1 MLETTEENF
10 KSLQM
15 PGSLGPR
22 ASLPAAVRDACLVVQ
37 KLGER
42 YLWIDRLCII
52 QNSKGKHKDV
62 SQMDVVYSHALLT
75 IAAIDGKDA
84 NDPLPGVQPTSRLP
98 IRRIESIQDATFIS
112 DPPPLQRFLTGSIY
126 ETRGWTYQERCFSR
140 RTLFFSHQQ
149 VYFQCQKYV
158 RSESHPQEKAFWS
171 ASNRI
176 NKIRLRGSWNINLSS
191 FSLTSHDKIPIE
203 HWTEGLPVYQDLVE
217 AYSRRKLT
225 FTTDVVN
232 AFAGFSSIF
241 EECCGG
247 TVVSAMPVSTLS
259 SALMWV
265 AMPGTRRR
273 KHKGTAV
280 FPSWCWTGWEGSV
293 KYPAIMRKSSPATSF
308 SRLEN
313 ATIYTIGPPHRGV
326 EEYADL
332 SKSNKPITRIQE
344 LDFAHKKTL
353 PPVDLLAFSTPTMSI
368 NHFHLQPSRPSNK
381 NMTYCPFTLAGKTE
395 PCGIFLG
402 IPSLDPTTAPLEL
415 LLISHDFDSS
425 RRAQLRAS
433 YGLFC
438 PTTPSQGREGM
449 KHTLEILLVQNC
461 GAYYER
467 IAVGKMNS
475 ECWDV
480 GAVKKD
486 IILA

>member
-1 MLETTEENF
+1 M
-10 KSLQM
+10 SLQNS
-15 PGSLGPR
+15 GSLGPQS
-22 ASLPAAVRDACLVVQ
+22 SLPAAVRDACFVVR

-52 QNSKGKHKDV
+52 QNSKGKHKHV

-98 IRRIESIQDATFIS
+98 IRRIESIKDATFIS

-176 NKIRLRGSWNINLSS
+176 NKIRLRGSWNIDLSS
-191 FSLTSHDKIPIE
+191 FSLMSNEKIPVE
-203 HWTEGLPVYQDLVE
+203 HWAEGLPVYQDLVE
-217 AYSRRKLT
+217 AYSLRKLT

-247 TVVSAMPVSTLS
+247 TVVSAMPVSILS
-259 SALMWV
+259 SALLWV

-273 KHKGTAV
+273 THKGTPV
-280 FPSWCWTGWEGSV
+280 FSSWCWAGWEGSV
-293 KYPAIMRKSSPATSF
+293 RYPAIMRKSSLVTSF

-313 ATIYTIGPPHRGV
+313 AIIYTTNALCRGI

-332 SKSNKPITRIQE
+332 SKVNKLITRIQQF
-344 LDFAHKKTL
+344 DGTHRNVF
-353 PPVDLLAFSTPTMSI
+353 PPVHLLAFTAPTMSI
-368 NHFHLQPSRPSNK
+368 NQFHLQTSRPCNK
-381 NMTYCPFTLAGKTE
+381 KMAFCPFALQGKTE
-395 PCGIFLG
+395 PCGILFG
-402 IPSLDPTTAPLEL
+402 IPSLDATTAPLSL
-415 LLISHDFDSS
+415 ILISHDFDPSS
-425 RRAQLRAS
+425 RAQLRAS
-433 YGLFC
+433 YGLSC
-438 PTTPSQGREGM
+438 PTTPNQGREGIR
-449 KHTLEILLVQNC
+449 HTLHVLLVQNR
-461 GAYYER
+461 GVYYER
-467 IAVGKMNS
+467 VAVGKMGS
-475 ECWDV
+475 ESWDIQ
-480 GAVKKD
+480 AAKKD
-486 IILA
+486 MILA